1 MASIVEPESAAPHDH
16 GHHGDHP
23 EFLAHHFE
31 TPQQQ
36 YDSGKLGMWLFLIN
50 EVLFFSGLFVA
61 YAVYRSNHPEIFVY
75 AHQFLDKNLGA
86 FNTVV
91 LLFSSLT
98 MAWAVRHAQL
108 VNNRGL
114 ITCLAV
120 TIGCAIMFLGV
131 KAVEY
136 SHKWD
141 IGLYWAAR
149 FAPTDHHEGS
159 STLIWACLPFI
170 IFSVVLAA
178 ATAVSKWRQYEQGFR
193 FYGILFLASLAFYVG
208 LGSGIAVP
216 AVMGSGDSH
225 GAAHEQVAAHEQP
238 AASHQVVLAHDDG
251 AHLETADEEMP
262 RNVGI
267 FFSIYY
273 MMTGLHV
280 VHIIAGIIALSWL
293 LWRALKR
300 QFQAEYFGPVDSV
313 GLYWHLVDLVWIY
326 LFPLMYLIH

>member
-1 MASIVEPESAAPHDH
+1 
-16 GHHGDHP
+16 
-23 EFLAHHFE
+23 
-31 TPQQQ
+31 
-36 YDSGKLGMWLFLIN
+36 
-50 EVLFFSGLFVA
+50 
-61 YAVYRSNHPEIFVY
+61 
-75 AHQFLDKNLGA
+75 
-86 FNTVV
+86 
-91 LLFSSLT
+91 
-98 MAWAVRHAQL
+98 
-108 VNNRGL
+108 
-114 ITCLAV
+114 
-120 TIGCAIMFLGV
+120 
-131 KAVEY
+131 
-136 SHKWD
+136 
-141 IGLYWAAR
+141 
-149 FAPTDHHEGS
+149 
-159 STLIWACLPFI
+159 
-170 IFSVVLAA
+170 
-178 ATAVSKWRQYEQGFR
+178 
-193 FYGILFLASLAFYVG
+193 
-208 LGSGIAVP
+208 
-216 AVMGSGDSH
+216 MGSGDSH

>member
-1 MASIVEPESAAPHDH
+1 MASIVEPEAAENHD
-16 GHHGDHP
+16 HHGDHP
-23 EFLAHHFE
+23 DFLAHHFE

-36 YDSGKLGMWLFLIN
+36 YDSGKLGMWLFLIQ
-50 EVLFFSGLFVA
+50 EILFFSGLFVA
-61 YAVYRSNHPEIFVY
+61 YAVYRANHPEIFVY

-98 MAWAVRHAQL
+98 MAWAVRDAQL

-114 ITCLAV
+114 IINLAI

-136 SHKWD
+136 SHKWE
-141 IGLYWAAR
+141 IGLYWASK
-149 FAPTDHHEGS
+149 FAPTTEHHGGGMM
-159 STLIWACLPFI
+159 LFWLCLPFI
-170 IFSVVLAA
+170 LTTVALGA
-178 ATAVSKWRQYEQGFR
+178 ATFVSKQKKYEQGYR
-193 FYGILFLASLAFYVG
+193 FYGILFLASLAFFVG
-208 LGSGIAVP
+208 VGCGFVVP

-225 GAAHEQVAAHEQP
+225 GAAH
-238 AASHQVVLAHDDG
+238 ASHEGESAHHVVTAH
-251 AHLETADEEMP
+251 ADSADAPVVIDESP
-262 RNVGI
+262 RNAGI

-273 MMTGLHV
+273 VMTGLHA
-280 VHIIAGIIALSWL
+280 VHIIAGVIALAWL

-326 LFPLMYLIH
+326 LFPLLYLIH

>member
-1 MASIVEPESAAPHDH
+1 MASIVEPETTATEEHGQH
-16 GHHGDHP
+16 GHGHP

-36 YDSGKLGMWLFLIN
+36 YDSGKLGMWLFLVN

-61 YAVYRSNHPEIFVY
+61 YAIYRSNHPEIFIY

-86 FNTVV
+86 FNTLV

-108 VNNRGL
+108 SNNRGL
-114 ITCLAV
+114 IACLAI

-141 IGLYWAAR
+141 IGLFWASR
-149 FAPTDHHEGS
+149 FAPTDEHPENS
-159 STLIWACLPFI
+159 NTLLWLCVPFI
-170 IFSVVLAA
+170 VITVVL
-178 ATAVSKWRQYEQGFR
+178 TAITVISKLRQYEHGVR
-193 FYGILFLASLAFYVG
+193 FFGILALASAMFFVG
-208 LGSGIAVP
+208 VGSGIVVP
-216 AVMGSGDSH
+216 AVMGSHDSH
-225 GAAHEQVAAHEQP
+225 ATAHADSQEHADAAPTDTEHGETAHAA
-238 AASHQVVLAHDDG
+238 
-251 AHLETADEEMP
+251 ADEEMP
-262 RNVGI
+262 RNAGI

-273 MMTGLHV
+273 VITGLHA
-280 VHIIAGIIALSWL
+280 VHIFAGIIALSWL

-300 QFQAEYFGPVDSV
+300 RFQAEYFGPVDNV

-326 LFPLMYLIH
+326 LFPLLYLIH